1 MFPSNEVKHG
11 NSAAWTIRER
21 QKGARSGDSSVIET
35 SLGSSTLFGFFS
47 RQLLGDS
54 EDRITV
60 VAPSGK
66 LGLVVSSSP
75 SNDTMPMIVQIKNK
89 SVLTRK
95 VKVGDLLLSVD
106 EVDCRGMSKAG
117 DGVCFVPWVVIYC
130 ISAAFKF
137 TSRMLALIVH

>member
-35 SLGSSTLFGFFS
+35 SLGSSTLFGLFS

-106 EVDCRGMSKAG
+106 EMDCRGMTALEVSNLIASRRQKPER
-117 DGVCFVPWVVIYC
+117 VFVL
-130 ISAAFKF
+130 
-137 TSRMLALIVH
+137 SRGL